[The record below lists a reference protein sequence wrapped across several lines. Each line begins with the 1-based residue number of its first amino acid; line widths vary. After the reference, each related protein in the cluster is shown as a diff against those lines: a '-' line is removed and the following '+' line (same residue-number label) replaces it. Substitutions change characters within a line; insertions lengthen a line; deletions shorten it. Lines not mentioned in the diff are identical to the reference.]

1 MYTADNVRDR
11 YSSGLDTASGPTV
24 VTMCFDRIE
33 RDLSDALEA
42 LTPVGD
48 AALIDHD
55 RVNRALG
62 HAQDLVSELATMLDT
77 GRWEH
82 AGALLSV
89 YDYLLRRMALA
100 NATKNASTVR
110 EVQGIV
116 GELGSAF
123 RTAAQTS
130 TAVSVAP
137 SADGPAAMT
146 SVSVHA

>member
-1 MYTADNVRDR
+1 MYSADNVRDR
-11 YSSGLDTASGPTV
+11 FSSGLDTASGPTV

-100 NATKNASTVR
+100 NATKNAATVR

-123 RTAAQTS
+123 RTAAQTA
-130 TAVSVAP
+130 TPDEGAV
-137 SADGPAAMT
+137 AMT
-146 SVSVHA
+146 SVSVQA

>member
-11 YSSGLDTASGPTV
+11 FSSGLDTASGPTV

-48 AALIDHD
+48 APLIDYD
-55 RVNRALG
+55 RINRALG
-62 HAQDLVSELATMLDT
+62 HAQDLVSELATMLDAA
-77 GRWEH
+77 RWEH

-100 NATKNASTVR
+100 NATKSAATIR

-123 RTAAQTS
+123 RTAAQS
-130 TAVSVAP
+130 AAP
-137 SADGPAAMT
+137 VDGAPAMT
-146 SVSVHA
+146 SVSVQA

>member
-11 YSSGLDTASGPTV
+11 FSSGLDTASGPTV

-48 AALIDHD
+48 APLIDHD
-55 RVNRALG
+55 RINRALG
-62 HAQDLVSELATMLDT
+62 HAQDLVSELATMLDAT
-77 GRWEH
+77 RWEH

-89 YDYLLRRMALA
+89 YDYLLRRMAMA
-100 NATKNASTVR
+100 NATKSAATIR

-123 RTAAQTS
+123 RTAAQS
-130 TAVSVAP
+130 AAP
-137 SADGPAAMT
+137 VDGAPAMT
-146 SVSVHA
+146 SVSVQA

>member
-1 MYTADNVRDR
+1 MYSADNLRDR
-11 YSSGLDTASGPTV
+11 FSSGLDTASGPTV
-24 VTMCFDRIE
+24 VTMCFDRID

-82 AGALLSV
+82 AGSLLSV
-89 YDYLLRRMALA
+89 YDYLLRRMTLA
-100 NATKNASTVR
+100 NATKSAATVR

-116 GELGSAF
+116 AELGSAF
-123 RTAAQTS
+123 RAAAQTALS
-130 TAVSVAP
+130 ET
-137 SADGPAAMT
+137 GAAGMT
-146 SVSVHA
+146 SVSVQA

>member
-1 MYTADNVRDR
+1 MYSADNVRDR
-11 YSSGLDTASGPTV
+11 FSSGLDTASGPTV
-24 VTMCFDRIE
+24 VTMCFDRID

-82 AGALLSV
+82 AGSLLSV

-100 NATKNASTVR
+100 NATKNAATVR

-123 RTAAQTS
+123 RTAAQTA
-130 TAVSVAP
+130 TPDQGAP
-137 SADGPAAMT
+137 TMT
-146 SVSVHA
+146 SVSVQA

>member
-1 MYTADNVRDR
+1 MYSADNVRDR
-11 YSSGLDTASGPTV
+11 FSSGLDTASGPTV
-24 VTMCFDRIE
+24 VTMCFDRID

-100 NATKNASTVR
+100 NATKNAATVR

-123 RTAAQTS
+123 RTAAQTA
-130 TAVSVAP
+130 TPDQGAP
-137 SADGPAAMT
+137 TMT
-146 SVSVHA
+146 SVSVQA